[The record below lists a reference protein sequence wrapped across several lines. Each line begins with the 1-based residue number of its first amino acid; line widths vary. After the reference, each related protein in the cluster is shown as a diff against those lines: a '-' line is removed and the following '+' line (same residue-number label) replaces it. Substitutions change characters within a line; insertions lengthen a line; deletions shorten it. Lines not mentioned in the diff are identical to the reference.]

1 MKYRKFVCS
10 FILSIL
16 IAGCGAL
23 PAAPAAGPID
33 TPVVIVVTATS
44 GAAEAASTTTTIPL
58 PQPQPQSTLVLG
70 ATLPIATISVPVI
83 AGSGGGPIASPKNV
97 QLNCRGGPALR
108 WPVGDVLD
116 PGENVQVI
124 GRNPDSSW
132 WYVKDPSAPVGTCWI
147 SAEFT
152 TITGNIDG
160 VQVVVVTGVPMING
174 TPVGTVTGVEITLE
188 PDTINA
194 PGCIGPIPNITISA
208 KIQVDGPVDIRFHFE
223 GDDILNG
230 KEHHWGFSR
239 ADIDDVTDSFAPP
252 LIDGKHHVFL
262 VVDDMDLS
270 GTGDVGTYTINC

>member
-1 MKYRKFVCS
+1 MKDRKLVYS
-10 FILSIL
+10 FILGIL

-23 PAAPAAGPID
+23 PAAPAAGPSD

-44 GAAEAASTTTTIPL
+44 GAAEAAPTTTTIPL

-83 AGSGGGPIASPKNV
+83 GGSTAGPIASPKNV

-124 GRNPDSSW
+124 GRSTDSSW
-132 WYVKDPSAPVGTCWI
+132 WYVKDPAAPVGTCWI
-147 SAEFT
+147 SAAFS

-174 TPVGTVTGVEITLE
+174 TPVGTVTHVEITLE
-188 PDTINA
+188 PDTIDV
-194 PGCIGPIPNITISA
+194 PGCIGPIQPITIAA
-208 KIQVDGPVDIRFHFE
+208 KIWVDGPVDIRFHFE
-223 GDDILNG
+223 GDDIPNLN
-230 KEHHWGFSR
+230 EHHYGFSR
-239 ADIDDVTDSFAPP
+239 ADIDDVTDHFTPP

-262 VVDDMDLS
+262 VVDDIDLS
-270 GTGDVGTYTINC
+270 GTGDVATYTINC